1 MDSSKVTLRIN
12 HNFPISLQSIDLS
25 TDTLWV
31 AQLEILEV
39 SWMPHNK
46 PGQCE
51 VLKNISDL
59 STFLENVLE
68 INSSKGE
75 YFRQINPPKTK
86 PLVVW

>member
-39 SWMPHNK
+39 S
-46 PGQCE
+46 
-51 VLKNISDL
+51 
-59 STFLENVLE
+59 
-68 INSSKGE
+68 
-75 YFRQINPPKTK
+75 
-86 PLVVW
+86 